1 MAETQQTNQDEQ
13 MLTPEEREEKEHQKS
28 ITEQNFD
35 IMEELAHRDVVIR
48 SNRYEEEDREYYVEE
63 VERTY
68 LDGSSGYIPSVRLVN
83 SAVRPSLQPILR
95 IPRDLIPVEDE
106 GDRRVIHLVYSS
118 QPSVEHSFHYMNRH
132 ERPDLEIY
140 ISYET

>member
-1 MAETQQTNQDEQ
+1 MAEVPQTNSEEQ
-13 MLTPEEREEKEHQKS
+13 MLSPEEREAKERQKS
-28 ITEQNFD
+28 ITEQNFE
-35 IMEELAHRDVVIR
+35 IMEELAHRNVIIR

-83 SAVRPSLQPILR
+83 SGVRPSLQPILR
-95 IPRDLIPVEDE
+95 IPRDLIPVEGQDDE
-106 GDRRVIHLVYSS
+106 RVIHLVYSS
-118 QPSVEHSFHYMNRH
+118 RPSVEHSFYYMNRH

-140 ISYET
+140 ISYER